1 MTVGRTY
8 MLCPI
13 FLMVCYSIGT
23 EISYEID
30 GQDSLTRPFAK
41 KKKRPNFIQNNK
53 TSTPS
58 SIYSMYFTIFLCNLT
73 PSYAFLDFFD
83 SYI

>member
-1 MTVGRTY
+1 MTVSRTY

-13 FLMVCYSIGT
+13 FLMVYYPIGT

-30 GQDSLTRPFAK
+30 GQDNLTRPFAK
-41 KKKRPNFIQNNK
+41 KKKPSIFYSKNK
-53 TSTPS
+53 TSTQS